1 MALVNDKLSKLFYS
15 KLATKP
21 YCSLDKRAD
30 RIRSKASA
38 IKYPYIQPNPPHLC
52 AWLVFDCDHQ
62 DTWRFDTMGLPVPNF
77 IVMDK
82 ETLRHHIFY
91 AIRDVYTTEKA
102 RKKPLEW
109 LAAIERTF
117 AFYLQA
123 DTQYVG
129 LIAKNPAHS
138 DWQTWFIHD
147 HIYELAELA
156 DYKDLLPKQREQ
168 DISGFGRNCELF
180 DNLRHWAYR
189 NIHKHSVQSFPDAV
203 LAKAEQLNVFAPP
216 LSFNEVKSIA
226 KSVTKYTERNRDYFE
241 KRYGRKIGLN
251 PELDLKTKQELGA
264 AYTNQK
270 RTEAT
275 QESVEKAIKVI
286 KDKGLKLTQ
295 KAVVE
300 HSGLHRNTVSKYKDL
315 IKASK

>member
-1 MALVNDKLSKLFYS
+1 MYVNEKLEELFYS

-21 YCSLDKRAD
+21 YCSLEKKAD

-62 DTWRFDTMGLPVPNF
+62 DTWRFDIVGLPVPNF

-156 DYKDLLPKQREQ
+156 DYKDLLPKPREC

-189 NIHKHSVQSFPDAV
+189 NIHKHSVQSFPEAV
-203 LAKAEQLNVFAPP
+203 SAKAEQLNVFAPP
-216 LSFNEVKSIA
+216 LPFGEVKSIA
-226 KSVTKYTERNRDYFE
+226 KSVTKYCERNRSYFE
-241 KRYGRKIGLN
+241 GRYGRKIGLN
-251 PELDLKTKQELGA
+251 PELDLQTKQSLA
-264 AYTNQK
+264 AMHTANAK
-270 RTEAT
+270 AEAT
-275 QESVEKAIKVI
+275 RAKIQSAVDSLLADGKKA
-286 KDKGLKLTQ
+286 TQ
-295 KAVVE
+295 KAAQE
-300 HSGLHRNTVSKYKDL
+300 TSGVGIATVKRYWKQ
-315 IKASK
+315 INK

>member
-1 MALVNDKLSKLFYS
+1 MYVSENLEELFYS

-21 YCSLDKRAD
+21 YCSFDKKAD

-52 AWLVFDCDHQ
+52 AWLVFDCDHS
-62 DTWRFDTMGLPVPNF
+62 DIWRFETVGIAVPNF

-91 AIRDVYTTEKA
+91 AIKDVYTTEKA
-102 RKKPLEW
+102 RKKPLDW

-138 DWQTWFIHD
+138 SWKTWCIHD
-147 HIYELAELA
+147 HVYDLAELA
-156 DYKDLLPKQREQ
+156 DYKDLLPKPREC

-180 DNLRHWAYR
+180 DNLRHWSYR
-189 NIHKHSVQSFPDAV
+189 NIHKHSTQSFPDAV
-203 LAKAEQLNVFAPP
+203 LSKAEQLNVFAPP
-216 LSFNEVKSIA
+216 LPFGEVKSIA
-226 KSVTKYTERNRDYFE
+226 KSVTKYCERNRAYFE

-251 PELDLKTKQELGA
+251 PELDLQTKQSLGA
-264 AYTNQK
+264 MHTANVK
-270 RTEAT
+270 ADAT
-275 QESVEKAIKVI
+275 RAKIQASVDSLLAQGNKA
-286 KDKGLKLTQ
+286 TQ
-295 KAVVE
+295 KAVAELSKV
-300 HSGLHRNTVSKYKDL
+300 SLRTVKTYWKE
-315 IKASK
+315 IRK

>member
-1 MALVNDKLSKLFYS
+1 MYVNEKLEELFYS

-21 YCSLDKRAD
+21 YCSLEKKAD

-62 DTWRFDTMGLPVPNF
+62 DTWRFDTVGLPVPNF

-216 LSFNEVKSIA
+216 LPFNEVKSIA

-275 QESVEKAIKVI
+275 QESVEKAIKSI

>member
-1 MALVNDKLSKLFYS
+1 MYVNEKLEELFYS

-21 YCSLDKRAD
+21 YCSLEKKAD

-52 AWLVFDCDHQ
+52 AWLVFDCDHS
-62 DTWRFDTMGLPVPNF
+62 DTWRFDAVGLPTPNF
-77 IVMDK
+77 IVIDK
-82 ETLRHHIFY
+82 QTLRHHIFY

-129 LIAKNPAHS
+129 LIAKNPAHT
-138 DWQTWFIHD
+138 DWHTWCIHD
-147 HIYELAELA
+147 HVYDLAELA
-156 DYKDLLPKQREQ
+156 DYKDLIPKPREQ

-180 DNLRHWAYR
+180 DNLRHWSYR
-189 NIHKHSVQSFPDAV
+189 NIHKHSTQSFPDAV

-216 LSFNEVKSIA
+216 LPFSEVKSIA

-251 PELDLKTKQELGA
+251 PELDLQTKQSLGA
-264 AYTNQK
+264 MHTANVKADSTRAKIQ
-270 RTEAT
+270 A
-275 QESVEKAIKVI
+275 SVDSLLAQGKKA
-286 KDKGLKLTQ
+286 TQ
-295 KAVVE
+295 KAVAE
-300 HSGLHRNTVSKYKDL
+300 LSGVSLKTVKRHWKQ
-315 IKASK
+315 IQR

>member
-1 MALVNDKLSKLFYS
+1 MDLANQLRAQFYDN
-15 KLATKP
+15 LAIKP
-21 YCSLDKRAD
+21 YCSLEKRAD
-30 RIRSKASA
+30 RIRAKASA

-52 AWLVFDCDHQ
+52 AWLVFDCDHS
-62 DTWRFDTMGLPVPNF
+62 DTWRFDTVGLPVPNF

-91 AIRDVYTTEKA
+91 AIRGVYTTEKA

-138 DWQTWFIHD
+138 DWHTWAIHN
-147 HIYELAELA
+147 HVYELAELA
-156 DYKDLLPKQREQ
+156 DYKDLLPKPRER

-189 NIHKHSVQSFPDAV
+189 NIHKHSVQSFSGAV
-203 LAKAEQLNVFAPP
+203 LSKAEQLNVFTPALPF
-216 LSFNEVKSIA
+216 SEIKSIA
-226 KSVTKYTERNRDYFE
+226 KSVTKYCERNRSYFE

-251 PELDLKTKQELGA
+251 PDLDLQTKQELGA

-270 RTEAT
+270 RTEAVLSKMNQAFNT
-275 QESVEKAIKVI
+275 LISQ
-286 KDKGLKLTQ
+286 DKKITQ
-295 KAVVE
+295 KAVQE
-300 HSGLHRNTVSKYKDL
+300 LSGVSIATVKRHWKT
-315 IKASK
+315 IKEKL

>member
-1 MALVNDKLSKLFYS
+1 VFVYVNNKLEELFYS

-21 YCSLDKRAD
+21 YCSLGKRAD
-30 RIRSKASA
+30 LIRSKASA

-52 AWLVFDCDHQ
+52 AWLVFDCDHK
-62 DTWRFDTMGLPVPNF
+62 DTWRFDAVGLPVPNF

-102 RKKPLEW
+102 RKKPLDW

-129 LIAKNPAHS
+129 LIAKNPSHS
-138 DWQTWFIHD
+138 DWHTWSIHD

-156 DYKDLLPKQREQ
+156 DYKDLLPKPREQ

-180 DNLRHWAYR
+180 DNLRHWSYR
-189 NIHKHSVQSFPDAV
+189 NIHKHSVQSFPEAV
-203 LAKAEQLNVFAPP
+203 LSKAEQLNVFAPA
-216 LSFNEVKSIA
+216 LAFSEVKSIA
-226 KSVTKYTERNRDYFE
+226 KSVTKYTERNRNYFE

-251 PELDLKTKQELGA
+251 PELDLQTKQSLGA
-264 AYTNQK
+264 MHTANMKADATRGKIQGVVDTLLADGRKVTQK
-270 RTEAT
+270 VV
-275 QESVEKAIKVI
+275 QES
-286 KDKGLKLTQ
+286 
-295 KAVVE
+295 
-300 HSGLHRNTVSKYKDL
+300 SGVGIATVKRYWNQVKR
-315 IKASK
+315 